1 MSKAETADPLPARR
15 RKSHGGVRMELVA
28 ERAGVSTITVSRV
41 LNQPDKVAEE
51 TRARVWAAI
60 EATGYIPNLIA
71 GGLASSRTRVVGV
84 IVPTITNSIFADTVQ
99 GLTDVL
105 GAKAYQL
112 LLATSGYSPK
122 VEAELVS
129 AFLAQRPSGLV
140 LTGLTHAPRT
150 HDMLGRSE
158 VPVVETWNAARKPID
173 MLVGFSNENSSFE
186 MMRTLAEMGYRKI
199 GFVVAPIKNNDR
211 ALGRRTGY
219 RRAVKQ
225 FGLVDD
231 RSLEREALFTLANGS
246 RALSDLVAQHPDVE
260 AIFFA
265 NDILAAGG
273 LLECARRGWPVPE
286 RLGIAGFD
294 DVDLASQMVPTLT
307 TVRIPRYEIGAT
319 AARLILQRL
328 AGEEIEPRALDL
340 GFELVVRNS
349 TRKKA

>member
-1 MSKAETADPLPARR
+1 MSGGDTAVPTATRR
-15 RKSHGGVRMELVA
+15 RRTHGSVRMELVA

-41 LNQPDKVAEE
+41 LNQPDKVAKD
-51 TRARVWAAI
+51 TRTRVWAAI

-71 GGLASSRTRVVGV
+71 GGLASSRTRVVGI
-84 IVPTITNSIFADTVQ
+84 IVPTIVNSIFADTVQ
-99 GLTDVL
+99 GMTDVL
-105 GAKAYQL
+105 GAESYQL
-112 LLATSGYSPK
+112 LLATSGYSLK

-150 HDMLGRSE
+150 VKLLERAE
-158 VPVVETWNAARKPID
+158 IPLVETWSSVRKPID
-173 MLVGFSNENSSFE
+173 MLVGFSNEKAAFE
-186 MMRTLAEMGYRKI
+186 MMRSLAAAGYRKI
-199 GFVVAPIKNNDR
+199 GFVSAPIKQNDR
-211 ALGRRTGY
+211 ALGRRKGY

-225 FGLVDD
+225 LGLVDD
-231 RSLEREALFTLANGS
+231 RTLEREALFSLQNGS
-246 RALSDLVAQHPDVE
+246 RALSDLVGQHPDVE

-319 AARLILQRL
+319 AARLILARL
-328 AGEEIEPRALDL
+328 AGKTVEQRVLDL
-340 GFELVVRNS
+340 GFEVVVRGS
-349 TRKKA
+349 TRSKA